1 MQWFLVSS
9 QSYATIASNYRT
21 FSSSPKPINMC
32 AYALSCFSHAQ
43 LFVTLWTVALWA
55 PLSMRFSRQ
64 EYWSG
69 LTCHPPGNLPKPG
82 IKPVSTAILALQV
95 DSLPLSHWGSPYP
108 LTATLNFLHLLP
120 SQLTLLPIGKNLLS
134 VSMDLPILD
143 LLYKLDHIIYNPL
156 HLSSFT

>member
-69 LTCHPPGNLPKPG
+69 LPCLPPGECPNSQ
-82 IKPVSTAILALQV
+82 IKPMSLTSPALADMLFT
-95 DSLPLSHWGSPYP
+95 SM
-108 LTATLNFLHLLP
+108 ATWEACMFYIVHNIN
-120 SQLTLLPIGKNLLS
+120 T
-134 VSMDLPILD
+134 
-143 LLYKLDHIIYNPL
+143 
-156 HLSSFT
+156 